1 MSFRFSRII
10 DPSYTAILFIVLLS
24 APSLAEQLVPAQTVG
39 ISAERLQRVDA
50 LSQRY
55 VGEGRVA
62 GMVTLVSRHGK
73 LVQARAEGALGYAS

>member
-1 MSFRFSRII
+1 MPFRLPRVIN
-10 DPSYTAILFIVLLS
+10 PSLIAVLFLVLLGL
-24 APSLAEQLVPAQTVG
+24 PSLAEEIVSAETVG
-39 ISAERLQRVDA
+39 VSAERLQRVDA

-73 LVQARAEGALGYAS
+73 RVQALSLIHI